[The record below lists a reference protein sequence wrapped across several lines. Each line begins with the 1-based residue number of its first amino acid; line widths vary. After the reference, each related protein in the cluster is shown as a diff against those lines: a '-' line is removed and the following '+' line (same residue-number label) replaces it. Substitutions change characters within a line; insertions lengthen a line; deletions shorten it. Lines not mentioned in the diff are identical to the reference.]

1 MTGPLRRLLLP
12 LAVVAA
18 LLALT
23 PVAAVADGPA
33 SRRPGVLR
41 MQTVP
46 PLPGVQVTVDG
57 RTARSD
63 AHGRIAVRVR
73 NFLGLADR
81 IAVAPAAVSPDRR
94 VVFDRFRGS
103 PDAGVRRVVEVGLR
117 TVRRVSWSFV
127 ERVGTPVSVDRITSL
142 RLRSSTGEIHELSG
156 ADLARPRWV
165 AESRTQQ
172 GPRGLAS
179 KQLYYVVDSV
189 VVDGTSV
196 VNRAAQR
203 FVPWDQQAWIIEL
216 LFFKVRF
223 SAADMIFSRQAG
235 EAVRLTRA
243 DGRVEDLRF
252 AADGTVLVPDLPRGT
267 YEVRVDGGGVSF
279 GRPVSISRD
288 QQVVL
293 SVISPLDLSLVVL
306 GVLVVAL
313 GLVLAGR
320 PHLCRRLVRAR
331 RPAWARRL
339 AHSRRPGRAR
349 RPAWL
354 RLPGSRR
361 PAAPPHPE
369 PADPPRIE
377 PAVPEQPAPVP
388 TAVPSEQPAPP
399 PTGQPTPVPT
409 AVPSEQPPTGQP
421 TPSQAKRPVAARS
434 ADPPEVPSAANGAE
448 AGVPA
453 NEARSVGG
461 RSGAAVAV
469 TALLALLAPVPVADR
484 PASAAPTR
492 TTPATVSAQATP
504 IAMSA
509 QAASAGMSAQ
519 AASAEVPVLAYYYI
533 WFNPTSWNRAKTDY
547 PTLGRYS
554 SDDTEI
560 LRRHVRM
567 AKAAGIDGFLV
578 SWKHTPQLDARL
590 AALVD
595 IARRES
601 FKLGIV
607 YQGLDFAR
615 DPLPLATV
623 RADLAHFADR
633 YATDPV
639 FDVFGRPVVVWT
651 GSEKFT
657 AEQIDDTVKQA
668 RRRLLVL
675 GNAKNVDG
683 VAAARGALDGQAYYW
698 SSADPVEEQTE
709 RKLTAMSEAV
719 KRTGGLWIAP
729 VAPGFDARM
738 IGGRREVDRRDGR
751 TLRASFTAARRSA
764 PDALGVISWNEFS
777 ENTHIEPSERHGGA
791 YLDVLADLLGRA
803 VDHDVLLESHATSD
817 ERPWGLPAWG
827 ALLSAVAVAAVPP
840 LWLVYRRRR
849 ARSAVTPPTQRGA
862 APRVDPV
869 DL

>member
-1 MTGPLRRLLLP
+1 MTSLRRLLLP
-12 LAVVAA
+12 LAVVAT

-23 PVAAVADGPA
+23 PAVAAADGPA

-46 PLPGVQVTVDG
+46 PLAGVQVTVDG
-57 RTARSD
+57 STVRSD
-63 AHGRIAVRVR
+63 SHGRIAVRVR
-73 NFLGLADR
+73 NFLGLEDR
-81 IAVAPAAVSPDRR
+81 IEVASAAVSPDRR

-103 PDAGVRRVVEVGLR
+103 PDAGVHRVVEVGLR

-127 ERVGTPVSVDRITSL
+127 ERLGTPVPVERITTM
-142 RLRSSTGEIHELSG
+142 RLRSSTGEIHQLSG
-156 ADLARPRWV
+156 ADLSRPRWV

-172 GPRGLAS
+172 GPLGLAS

-203 FVPWDQQAWIIEL
+203 FVPWDRQEWVIEL
-216 LFFKVRF
+216 LFFKVTF

-235 EAVRLTRA
+235 DGVVLTRA
-243 DGRVEDLRF
+243 DGRVERLGF

-267 YEVRVDGGGVSF
+267 YEVKVAGGGVSF

-306 GVLVVAL
+306 GVLAVAL
-313 GLVLAGR
+313 GLILVGR
-320 PHLCRRLVRAR
+320 PHLFRLLVRPR
-331 RPAWARRL
+331 RP
-339 AHSRRPGRAR
+339 S
-349 RPAWL
+349 WL
-354 RLPGSRR
+354 RLPRRRRTAAPGADAPDAPVPAPAASGSTPDQPVPA
-361 PAAPPHPE
+361 PAAPAARP
-369 PADPPRIE
+369 
-377 PAVPEQPAPVP
+377 
-388 TAVPSEQPAPP
+388 
-399 PTGQPTPVPT
+399 
-409 AVPSEQPPTGQP
+409 
-421 TPSQAKRPVAARS
+421 PVANGVAAGAPAGGARRT
-434 ADPPEVPSAANGAE
+434 D
-448 AGVPA
+448 
-453 NEARSVGG
+453 G
-461 RSGAAVAV
+461 RRGAAVAV
-469 TALLALLAPVPVADR
+469 AALLTLLAPLPVADR
-484 PASAAPTR
+484 PASAGVPARTAPAG
-492 TTPATVSAQATP
+492 TPDTALPWAAVPPSVAAAAPNPSAS
-504 IAMSA
+504 SA
-509 QAASAGMSAQ
+509 P
-519 AASAEVPVLAYYYI
+519 VPVLAYYYI

-547 PTLGRYS
+547 PLLGRYS

-595 IARRES
+595 VARREN

-623 RADLAHFADR
+623 RADLGHFADQ
-633 YATDPV
+633 YATEPV
-639 FDVFGRPVVVWT
+639 FDIFDRPVVVWT

-657 AEQIDDTVKQA
+657 AEQIDDTVGEA

-675 GNAKNVDG
+675 GNAKNVDTVADTRG
-683 VAAARGALDGQAYYW
+683 VLDGQAYYW
-698 SSADPVEEQTE
+698 SSGDPVEEKTD
-709 RKLTAMSEAV
+709 RKLAAMSEAV

-738 IGGRREVDRRDGR
+738 IGGRRDVDRRDGD
-751 TLRASFTAARRSA
+751 TLRASFAAARRSA

-777 ENTHIEPSERHGGA
+777 ENTHIEPSERYGET
-791 YLDVLADLLGRA
+791 YLGVLADLLGRA
-803 VDHDVLLESHATSD
+803 VDHDVLLESHATTD
-817 ERPWGLPAWG
+817 EKPWGLPAWA
-827 ALLSAVAVAAVPP
+827 ALLSTVAVAAVPP

-862 APRVDPV
+862 APQVDPV

>member
-1 MTGPLRRLLLP
+1 MNGPLSRLLLP
-12 LAVVAA
+12 LVVVAT

-23 PVAAVADGPA
+23 PVAALADGPA

-46 PLPGVQVTVDG
+46 PLAGVQVTVDG
-57 RTARSD
+57 TTVRSD
-63 AHGRIAVRVR
+63 RHGRIAVRVR

-81 IAVAPAAVSPDRR
+81 IVVASAAVGPDRR

-103 PDAGVRRVVEVGLR
+103 PDAGVRRIVEVGLR

-127 ERVGTPVSVDRITSL
+127 ERLGAPVPADRITTM

-156 ADLARPRWV
+156 ADLVRPRWV

-203 FVPWDQQAWIIEL
+203 FVPWDRQEWVIEL
-216 LFFKVRF
+216 LFFKVTF
-223 SAADMIFSRQAG
+223 SATDMIFSRRAG
-235 EAVRLTRA
+235 DGVMLTRA
-243 DGRVEDLRF
+243 DGRAEQLGF
-252 AADGTVLVPDLPRGT
+252 TADGTVLVPDLPRGT
-267 YEVRVDGGGVSF
+267 YEVKVAGGGVSF

-293 SVISPLDLSLVVL
+293 SVISPLDLSLVIL
-306 GVLVVAL
+306 GVLAVAL
-313 GLVLAGR
+313 GLILVGR
-320 PHLCRRLVRAR
+320 PHLGRALLRWR
-331 RPAWARRL
+331 RP
-339 AHSRRPGRAR
+339 S
-349 RPAWL
+349 WL
-354 RLPGSRR
+354 RLPTRR
-361 PAAPPHPE
+361 PAVAPGSGT
-369 PADPPRIE
+369 PAQPV
-377 PAVPEQPAPVP
+377 PAPTSPGTGEQPVPVS
-388 TAVPSEQPAPP
+388 AGGSEQPV
-399 PTGQPTPVPT
+399 PV
-409 AVPSEQPPTGQP
+409 
-421 TPSQAKRPVAARS
+421 S
-434 ADPPEVPSAANGAE
+434 AG
-448 AGVPA
+448 AGVPDPPVTEPA
-453 NEARSVGG
+453 APATRPQVVHGASPAPAGRAARRSDG
-461 RSGAAVAV
+461 RRGAAVAV
-469 TALLALLAPVPVADR
+469 AALLTLLAPLPVADR
-484 PASAAPTR
+484 PASAAAPAWQAPAGPPDAAPPWVVAPPHAAAAP
-492 TTPATVSAQATP
+492 TPAGTSAP
-504 IAMSA
+504 
-509 QAASAGMSAQ
+509 
-519 AASAEVPVLAYYYI
+519 VPVLAYYYI

-547 PTLGRYS
+547 PLLGRYS

-595 IARRES
+595 VARREN

-607 YQGLDFAR
+607 YQGLDFGR
-615 DPLPLATV
+615 DPLPLPTV
-623 RADLAHFADR
+623 RADLGHFADR
-633 YATDPV
+633 YATEPV
-639 FDVFGRPVVVWT
+639 FDIFGRPVVVWT

-657 AEQIDDTVKQA
+657 AEQIDDTVGAA
-668 RRRLLVL
+668 RSHLLVL
-675 GNAKNVDG
+675 GNAKNVDTVADTRG
-683 VAAARGALDGQAYYW
+683 VLDGQAYYW
-698 SSADPVEEQTE
+698 SSADPVEEKTD

-738 IGGRREVDRRDGR
+738 IGGRRDVDRRDGA
-751 TLRASFTAARRSA
+751 TLRASFAAARRSV

-777 ENTHIEPSERHGGA
+777 ENTHIEPSERHGET

-803 VDHDVLLESHATSD
+803 VDHDVLLESHATSN
-817 ERPWGLPAWG
+817 EKPWGLPAWA
-827 ALLSAVAVAAVPP
+827 ALLSTVAVAAVPP
-840 LWLVYRRRR
+840 FWLVYRRRR

-862 APRVDPV
+862 APQVDPV

>member
-1 MTGPLRRLLLP
+1 MTRPLRRLLLP
-12 LAVVAA
+12 LVLVAT
-18 LLALT
+18 LLTVT

-46 PLPGVQVTVDG
+46 PLAGVQVTVDG
-57 RTARSD
+57 TTVRSD
-63 AHGRIAVRVR
+63 THGRIAVRVR

-81 IAVAPAAVSPDRR
+81 IVVASAAVSPDRR

-127 ERVGTPVSVDRITSL
+127 ERLGTPVPVERITTM

-156 ADLARPRWV
+156 ADLSRPRWV

-172 GPRGLAS
+172 GPLGLAS

-203 FVPWDQQAWIIEL
+203 FVPWDRQEWVIEL
-216 LFFKVRF
+216 LFFKVTF
-223 SAADMIFSRQAG
+223 SATDMIFSRQAG
-235 EAVRLTRA
+235 GGVVLTRA
-243 DGRVEDLRF
+243 DGRVERLGF

-267 YEVRVDGGGVSF
+267 YEVKVAGGGVSF

-293 SVISPLDLSLVVL
+293 SLISPLDLSLVVL
-306 GVLVVAL
+306 GVLTVAL
-313 GLVLAGR
+313 GLILVGR
-320 PHLCRRLVRAR
+320 PHLCRTLVRPR
-331 RPAWARRL
+331 RP
-339 AHSRRPGRAR
+339 S
-349 RPAWL
+349 WL
-354 RLPGSRR
+354 RLPRR
-361 PAAPPHPE
+361 RRTAAIGAGAPDQPVPAAT
-369 PADPPRIE
+369 
-377 PAVPEQPAPVP
+377 AP
-388 TAVPSEQPAPP
+388 
-399 PTGQPTPVPT
+399 
-409 AVPSEQPPTGQP
+409 
-421 TPSQAKRPVAARS
+421 AAR
-434 ADPPEVPSAANGAE
+434 PPVANGAA
-448 AGVPA
+448 AGAPA
-453 NEARSVGG
+453 GG
-461 RSGAAVAV
+461 VRRTDGRRGAAVAV
-469 TALLALLAPVPVADR
+469 AALLTLLAPLPVADR
-484 PASAAPTR
+484 PASAGTPTR
-492 TTPATVSAQATP
+492 TAPAGPPDTTLPWAAVPPDTATP
-504 IAMSA
+504 WVAVPPPVAAAAPTPSG
-509 QAASAGMSAQ
+509 ASAP
-519 AASAEVPVLAYYYI
+519 VPVLAYYYI

-547 PTLGRYS
+547 PLLGRYS

-595 IARRES
+595 VARREN

-623 RADLAHFADR
+623 RADLGHFADR
-633 YATDPV
+633 YATEPV
-639 FDVFGRPVVVWT
+639 FDIFDRPVVVWT

-657 AEQIDDTVKQA
+657 AEQIDDTVGEA

-675 GNAKNVDG
+675 GNAKNVDTVADTRG
-683 VAAARGALDGQAYYW
+683 VLDGQAYYW
-698 SSADPVEEQTE
+698 SSADPVEEKTD
-709 RKLTAMSEAV
+709 RKLAAMSEAV

-738 IGGRREVDRRDGR
+738 IGGRRDVDRRDGD
-751 TLRASFTAARRSA
+751 TLRASFAAARRSA

-777 ENTHIEPSERHGGA
+777 ENTHVEPSERHGET
-791 YLDVLADLLGRA
+791 YLGVLADLLGRA
-803 VDHDVLLESHATSD
+803 VDHDVLVESHATSD
-817 ERPWGLPAWG
+817 EKPWGLPAWA
-827 ALLSAVAVAAVPP
+827 ALLSTVAVAAVPP

-862 APRVDPV
+862 APQVDPV

>member
-1 MTGPLRRLLLP
+1 MTRSLRRLLLP
-12 LAVVAA
+12 LAVVAT
-18 LLALT
+18 LLTLT
-23 PVAAVADGPA
+23 PATAAADGPA
-33 SRRPGVLR
+33 SKRPGVLR

-46 PLPGVQVTVDG
+46 PLAGVQVTVDG
-57 RTARSD
+57 TTVRSD
-63 AHGRIAVRVR
+63 SHGRIAVRVR
-73 NFLGLADR
+73 NFLGLEDR
-81 IAVAPAAVSPDRR
+81 IEVASAAVSPDRR

-127 ERVGTPVSVDRITSL
+127 ERLGTPVPVERITTM

-156 ADLARPRWV
+156 ADLSKPRWV

-172 GPRGLAS
+172 GPLGLAS

-203 FVPWDQQAWIIEL
+203 FVPWDRQEWVIEL
-216 LFFKVRF
+216 LFFKATF

-235 EAVRLTRA
+235 DGVVLTRA
-243 DGRVEDLRF
+243 DGRVERLGF

-267 YEVRVDGGGVSF
+267 YEVKVAGGGVSF

-306 GVLVVAL
+306 GVLAVAL
-313 GLVLAGR
+313 GLILVGR
-320 PHLCRRLVRAR
+320 PHLFRLIVRPR
-331 RPAWARRL
+331 RP
-339 AHSRRPGRAR
+339 S
-349 RPAWL
+349 WL
-354 RLPGSRR
+354 RLPGRR
-361 PAAPPHPE
+361 RTTAPAA
-369 PADPPRIE
+369 D
-377 PAVPEQPAPVP
+377 VPEQPVPAPTAPGPGSSDQPVP
-388 TAVPSEQPAPP
+388 VPAAPEAGAP
-399 PTGQPTPVPT
+399 DALVPVP
-409 AVPSEQPPTGQP
+409 AASGSPPDQPGPGP
-421 TPSQAKRPVAARS
+421 AARPPVADGVAAGAPAGGAR
-434 ADPPEVPSAANGAE
+434 
-448 AGVPA
+448 
-453 NEARSVGG
+453 RSDG
-461 RSGAAVAV
+461 RRGAAVAV
-469 TALLALLAPVPVADR
+469 AALLTLLAPLPVADR
-484 PASAAPTR
+484 PASAGVPARAPAG
-492 TTPATVSAQATP
+492 TPDTALPWATVPPPVAAAAPAPS
-504 IAMSA
+504 
-509 QAASAGMSAQ
+509 AASAP
-519 AASAEVPVLAYYYI
+519 VPVLAYYYI

-547 PTLGRYS
+547 PLLGRYS

-595 IARRES
+595 VARREN

-623 RADLAHFADR
+623 RADLGHFADR
-633 YATDPV
+633 YATEPV
-639 FDVFGRPVVVWT
+639 FDIFDRPVVVWT

-657 AEQIDDTVKQA
+657 AEQIDDTVGEA

-675 GNAKNVDG
+675 GNAKNVDTVADTRG
-683 VAAARGALDGQAYYW
+683 VLDGQAYYW
-698 SSADPVEEQTE
+698 SSGDPVEEKTD
-709 RKLTAMSEAV
+709 RKLAAMSEAV

-738 IGGRREVDRRDGR
+738 IGGRRDVDRRDGD
-751 TLRASFTAARRSA
+751 TLRASFAAARRSA

-777 ENTHIEPSERHGGA
+777 ENTHIEPSEQHGDR
-791 YLDVLADLLGRA
+791 YLGVLADLLGRA
-803 VDHDVLLESHATSD
+803 VDHDVLLESHATTD
-817 ERPWGLPAWG
+817 EKPWGLPAWA
-827 ALLSAVAVAAVPP
+827 ALLSTAAVAAVPP

-862 APRVDPV
+862 APQVDPV